1 MKLFGLRSM
10 TATALSL
17 WLGVLACLLGCAKP
31 AMASPMQGQHRET
44 SGINCPERDSD
55 AGDSCC
61 RHGHNPNR
69 SGKDEQHAMSCC
81 PTETALIQKQNI
93 APPAVTHLFAAVL
106 ALVDFEAA
114 TFVLGDAA
122 SGESV
127 PWHAGR
133 DILGRVHILRI

>member
-1 MKLFGLRSM
+1 MRLFGLRSI

-31 AMASPMQGQHRET
+31 AMASRMQSQHRET
-44 SGINCPERDSD
+44 SGVNCPERDSD

-61 RHGHNPNR
+61 KHGHNPNR

-81 PTETALIQKQNI
+81 PTETALIQKQST
-93 APPAVTHLFAAVL
+93 APPTVTHLFAAKV

-114 TFVLGDAA
+114 TFAFDDAA
-122 SGESV
+122 SSESV

-133 DILGRVHILRI
+133 EILSRVHVLRI

>member
-1 MKLFGLRSM
+1 MRPFGLRSM

-17 WLGVLACLLGCAKP
+17 WLGVLACLLGCARP
-31 AMASPMQGQHRET
+31 AVALPKQSQHHEI
-44 SGINCPERDSD
+44 GALNCPERDGD

-61 RHGHNPNR
+61 KHGHNQNR
-69 SGKDEQHAMSCC
+69 SGKDGQHTMSCC
-81 PTETALIQKQNI
+81 PTETALIQKQN
-93 APPAVTHLFAAVL
+93 AALPMVVHFFAAVL

-114 TFVLGDAA
+114 TFAFGDAA

-133 DILGRVHILRI
+133 DILSRVHILRI